1 MNKSR
6 NKNNQSNSESEKDID
21 MSNNLDQYQKN
32 NDSDEEESF
41 DNSDISDEIEKKINS
56 ICERNKNLKSGK
68 NENNFLNQGL
78 NDEKKKKEKYDK
90 KIMKKNFND
99 YFDASHN
106 KIEDYYEVNYPE
118 LNKYE
123 LKIDLYS
130 YFYKLIENRKIF
142 PSLTEFKMRKAQNKK
157 KDEDEEDKEKEMKEY
172 DNNYI
177 TSGNLYSLM
186 YELLNQDFNIFLYGF
201 GNKMNIIYDF
211 IGFYQI
217 RFNDDNNTPLYI
229 ISCNLNNSEMS
240 MKVIINKIENI
251 LLIEFEKCFGEAYN
265 DIKFPMESTVLG
277 QILKMKKIYNKLLN
291 KFDKEDEKDSSLEE
305 EDDDE
310 DNKIKKEKEKKT
322 RNNSEKNKNSKYS
335 DDYDAP
341 FKILLVIHNIGSS
354 IGQSKLF
361 QENLSEL
368 ANKLSFVN
376 LVVTCEN

>member
-21 MSNNLDQYQKN
+21 MSNSLGQFQKN
-32 NDSDEEESF
+32 NDSDEESF
-41 DNSDISDEIEKKINS
+41 DNSDISDEIEKKINT

-106 KIEDYYEVNYPE
+106 KIEDYYEVNYQE

-142 PSLTEFKMRKAQNKK
+142 PSLTEKKIRKSQNKK
-157 KDEDEEDKEKEMKEY
+157 KDEDEKDKDNKEIDE
-172 DNNYI
+172 NNNI
-177 TSGNLYSLM
+177 INKGNLYSLM

-201 GNKMNIIYDF
+201 GNKMNLIYEF
-211 IGFYQI
+211 IGHYQD

-240 MKVIINKIENI
+240 MKVIINKIESC
-251 LLIEFEKCFGEAYN
+251 LMIEFEKHFGEGYN

-277 QILKMKKIYNKLLN
+277 QILKMKKIYHKLLN
-291 KFDKEDEKDSSLEE
+291 KLDNKDENDSSLDE

-310 DNKIKKEKEKKT
+310 DNKIKKEKEKK
-322 RNNSEKNKNSKYS
+322 
-335 DDYDAP
+335 
-341 FKILLVIHNIGSS
+341 
-354 IGQSKLF
+354 
-361 QENLSEL
+361 
-368 ANKLSFVN
+368 
-376 LVVTCEN
+376 